1 VTATNVPDH
10 QHRCAPAS
18 GRVASYETAYAAQ
31 LAVDHLAERG
41 VASDTLQIIPADV
54 HTPVGWRE
62 LTGRQPRPVRPFTVG
77 VIVTASAL
85 AVMAVTPTLTV
96 ITPLAVTFAA
106 VSAVYVA
113 ARIDRWEAARV
124 RRRARTS
131 RAVEA
136 DRFDVVCT
144 GATKR
149 AEHLLARW
157 WNPEAQPVA
166 SHRRAHAD
174 GETVAERRLSPA
186 A

>member
-1 VTATNVPDH
+1 MTATSISDH

-18 GRVASYETAYAAQ
+18 SRVASYETEYAAQ

-41 VASDTLQIIPADV
+41 VAPDTLQIIPADV

-62 LTGRQPRPVRPFTVG
+62 RTRRQPRPVRPLTVG

-85 AVMAVTPTLTV
+85 AAMAVTATLTV
-96 ITPLAVTFAA
+96 ITSLAVSFAA

-113 ARIDRWEAARV
+113 ARIERWEAARV
-124 RRRARTS
+124 RRRARNS

-157 WNPEAQPVA
+157 WNPEVQPVA
-166 SHRRAHAD
+166 SHRRAHAE